1 MDKYSTIEIE
11 EKDQLATI
19 WLNRPE
25 VHNAFNEVMVSEII
39 EALKFLETKKD
50 IRIIVLQGRGK
61 SFCAGAD
68 LNWMKD
74 VVNYSFDQNYNE
86 SYNLSVCFNKI
97 YTSKKITIALV
108 HGAAIGGANGLMAAC
123 DFVYA
128 EPDTVFSLSEVK
140 IGLIP
145 ACIGPYIIKRVGE
158 FAAKEFML
166 SGLRF
171 NGEIAERKGLINK
184 SIPKDEFAGYFRK
197 MVNLLLT
204 SGPEATIQCKELI
217 HSLCNN
223 ISYSE
228 ALEYTAKMIAEIR
241 QSEEGQEG
249 MNAFLEKRKPNW
261 VKNLE

>member
-1 MDKYSTIEIE
+1 MNKFSTIEIE
-11 EKDQLATI
+11 QEGQVATI

-25 VHNAFNEVMVSEII
+25 IHNAFNEVMISEII
-39 EALKFLETKKD
+39 EAFELLETKKL
-50 IRIIVLQGRGK
+50 IRIIVLRGRGK

-68 LNWMKD
+68 LNWMKG

-97 YTSKKITIALV
+97 YTCKKITIALV

-123 DFVYA
+123 DFAYA
-128 EPDTVFSLSEVK
+128 ETDTVFSLSETK

-145 ACIGPYIIKRVGE
+145 ACIAPYIIKRVGE

-171 NGEIAERKGLINK
+171 NGEVAERKGLINK
-184 SIPKDEFAGYFRK
+184 SVPKEEFAGYFQK
-197 MVNLLLT
+197 MVSLLLT

-217 HSLCNN
+217 NSLCNS

-261 VKNLE
+261 VAKLD